1 MHRLYDEASVS
12 DSATRY
18 GREQRLTVVDGGCP
32 LMVDLTADPGRAAA
46 VPRDPDRMY
55 RRQRCAMSYDSST
68 RWRYRVKQWM
78 YRRDRPHALARFMN
92 RLSSVQ
98 FRTGVLAPSHWVTLE
113 VRGRSTGRVVS
124 LPVVVADY
132 DGDRYLVSMLGEDA
146 NWVKNV
152 RAAGGRRRS
161 YGTGARRRCG
171 SRRSLSVL
179 ALRFCAGTWL
189 WHREPGRT
197 SQWIAVHRCRIRAR
211 RRAVPRLPRHRR
223 PDRSARRGAD
233 LKRRP
238 AVTQTGVERRAPLSG
253 RAG

>member
-1 MHRLYDEASVS
+1 
-12 DSATRY
+12 
-18 GREQRLTVVDGGCP
+18 
-32 LMVDLTADPGRAAA
+32 
-46 VPRDPDRMY
+46 
-55 RRQRCAMSYDSST
+55 MSYDSST

-152 RAAGGRRRS
+152 RAAGGQAKLRHRGAEAVRLEEVAV
-161 YGTGARRRCG
+161 GARAPILRRY
-171 SRRSLSVL
+171 L
-179 ALRFCAGTWL
+179 ALA
-189 WHREPGRT
+189 PG
-197 SQWIAVHRCRIRAR
+197 AR
-211 RRAVPRLPRHRR
+211 PHIPV
-223 PDRSARRGAD
+223 D
-233 LKRRP
+233 
-238 AVTQTGVERRAPLSG
+238 RRAPLQEFERVAARFPVFRVTADRTG
-253 RAG
+253 VPDAGQT